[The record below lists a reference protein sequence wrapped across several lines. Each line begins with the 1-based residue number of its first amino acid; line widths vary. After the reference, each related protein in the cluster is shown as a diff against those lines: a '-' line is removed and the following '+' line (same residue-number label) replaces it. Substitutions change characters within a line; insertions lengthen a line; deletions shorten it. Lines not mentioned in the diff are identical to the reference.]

1 MATLVPWWVRRANCS
16 NIFSDNVGTVPVQ
29 PVTALEPRQGE
40 MSGALIRAYLR
51 RQLSEEGPRATVAA
65 RRVAH
70 IKIPVGPLR
79 RKILTMPQ
87 ELSGEGPTKPD

>member
-1 MATLVPWWVRRANCS
+1 M
-16 NIFSDNVGTVPVQ
+16 
-29 PVTALEPRQGE
+29 TALEPRQGE
-40 MSGALIRAYLR
+40 MSGVSRAYLR

-70 IKIPVGPLR
+70 IKIPVGPQR

-87 ELSGEGPTKPD
+87 ELSGEGPTRPDIGALNKVKPD

>member
-1 MATLVPWWVRRANCS
+1 
-16 NIFSDNVGTVPVQ
+16 
-29 PVTALEPRQGE
+29 
-40 MSGALIRAYLR
+40 MSGVSRAYLR